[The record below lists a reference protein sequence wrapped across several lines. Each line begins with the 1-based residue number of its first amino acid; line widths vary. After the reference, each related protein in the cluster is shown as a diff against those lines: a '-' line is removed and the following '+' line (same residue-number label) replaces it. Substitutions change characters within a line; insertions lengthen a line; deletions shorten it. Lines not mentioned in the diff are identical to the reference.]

1 MMQNDDVGAPAG
13 FWIRF
18 LAGLLDSIPVIG
30 IQFGLMMIGAPM
42 YLPLLFALFY
52 YIYFPTSDMMGT
64 PAKALIGLKITDDH
78 GNKISIGTSIL
89 RYIGYMIS
97 GFILLIGLIMVGFT
111 ENKRGLHDMIASTR
125 VTYK

>member
-1 MMQNDDVGAPAG
+1 
-13 FWIRF
+13 
-18 LAGLLDSIPVIG
+18 
-30 IQFGLMMIGAPM
+30 
-42 YLPLLFALFY
+42 
-52 YIYFPTSDMMGT
+52 MMGT
-64 PAKALIGLKITDDH
+64 PAKALLGLKITDDH